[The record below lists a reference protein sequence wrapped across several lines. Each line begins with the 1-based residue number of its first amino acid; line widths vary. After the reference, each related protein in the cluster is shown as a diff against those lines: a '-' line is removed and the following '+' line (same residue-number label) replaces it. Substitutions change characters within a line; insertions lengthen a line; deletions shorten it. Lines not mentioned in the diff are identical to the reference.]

1 MPEQT
6 LLIKAP
12 AFSHHTIVSTYSIV
26 SELSLMQT
34 VLYVTRQRKNEVLS
48 HNGQC
53 VLKIMN
59 YFAYNPLLIVNSQ
72 FLALYSN
79 VPLHSGVNVRMS
91 VCI

>member
-34 VLYVTRQRKNEVLS
+34 VLYATRQRKNEVIS

-59 YFAYNPLLIVNSQ
+59 YFAYNPLLIVM